1 MHTLTLPLALL
12 LFAVIIPP
20 PLSLSSAV
28 SSVDP
33 YRYRYLKP
41 LHRQSSPQ
49 EFIELAHPLPSSDP
63 VTPSCTLTIINH
75 SFGNTINKRPFTAPY
90 SPPSYCPRP
99 WSHVI
104 LEFHAK
110 VKGEQYDRI
119 AGLWLGGVELLR
131 TSTAEPSESGIF
143 WKVRKDITRYSSL
156 LVQSN
161 LNVTMMLENIVNDV
175 FTGVYHVNVN
185 LLFFKDKDVTGTVP
199 SILSS
204 DNFNSTLGF
213 ESDKYYYPPADL
225 ILPISNNDGE
235 REGFWFRVESESDL
249 NFKKI
254 KFPRNAYRVILELYV
269 SFHGNDEFWY
279 LNPPNSYIEK
289 NNLTTSRGNGFY
301 REVLVTIDGKLVAS
315 EIPFPVIFTGG
326 INPLF
331 WEPVVAIGAFNLPS
345 YDLDLTPFLG
355 VVLDGKEHKIGIEVK
370 DAISYWLVNANLH
383 IWLDSGSSE
392 VKAGSGEYRYP
403 NLTLHTNEA
412 FRFLDGRLDVKA
424 RRRTGYEGWVKSS
437 LGILTTRVM
446 RQFRFRGFLSFD
458 KNGTHKLVQQRIK
471 VKRQVE
477 VRNERGILVTHVIIN
492 RRYPVE
498 VKTVSSPGSEK
509 DRYVLE
515 TDVSHFFREQC
526 LIGKTRSTVYN
537 SQISGGWMEVK
548 DHSVLSGEA
557 NTEQSYSYRDEFGC
571 YSHSVVASNGELI
584 SDKPIPCIS
593 AF

>member
-33 YRYRYLKP
+33 L
-41 LHRQSSPQ
+41 
-49 EFIELAHPLPSSDP
+49 PLPLSQ
-63 VTPSCTLTIINH
+63 TT
-75 SFGNTINKRPFTAPY
+75 
-90 SPPSYCPRP
+90 SPPELTPR
-99 WSHVI
+99 
-104 LEFHAK
+104 FHAK

-254 KFPRNAYRVILELYV
+254 KFPRNAYRVILEL
-269 SFHGNDEFWY
+269 
-279 LNPPNSYIEK
+279 
-289 NNLTTSRGNGFY
+289 
-301 REVLVTIDGKLVAS
+301 EVLVTIDGKLVAS

-392 VKAGSGEYRYP
+392 VKAGSGEYHYP

-498 VKTVSSPGSEK
+498 VKTVSSPGPEK
-509 DRYVLE
+509 DRY
-515 TDVSHFFREQC
+515 
-526 LIGKTRSTVYN
+526 
-537 SQISGGWMEVK
+537 ISGGWMEVK

-571 YSHSVVASNGELI
+571 YSRSVVASNGELL
-584 SDKPIPCIS
+584 SDKPTPCIS

>member
-1 MHTLTLPLALL
+1 MNTLTLLALL
-12 LFAVIIPP
+12 FSVVIPA
-20 PLSLSSAV
+20 PLYLSSSV
-28 SSVDP
+28 SPVEP

-41 LHRQSSPQ
+41 LRRQCSPQ
-49 EFIELAHPLPSSDP
+49 EYIELAHPLPPSDY
-63 VTPSCTLTIINH
+63 VTPSCTRTIVNH
-75 SFGNTINKRPFTAPY
+75 FFADTINKPPFTVPY
-90 SPPSYCPRP
+90 SPPSGCPQP
-99 WSHVI
+99 WSHII

-110 VKGEQYDRI
+110 IKGEQYDRI

-131 TSTAEPSESGIF
+131 TSTAEPTECGIF
-143 WKVRKDITRYSSL
+143 WKVRKDITRYSCL
-156 LVQSN
+156 LTQSN
-161 LNVTMMLENIVNDV
+161 INVTMMLENIVNDV
-175 FTGVYHVNVN
+175 FTGVYHVKVN
-185 LLFFKDKDVTGTVP
+185 LLFFKDKDVTGRVP
-199 SILSS
+199 SILSQN
-204 DNFNSTLGF
+204 NFNSQVGF

-235 REGFWFRVESESDL
+235 KEGFWFRVESESDI

-254 KFPRNAYRVILELYV
+254 NFPRNAYRVILELYV

-289 NNLTTSRGNGFY
+289 NNLSTSRGNGFY

-355 VVLDGKEHKIGIEVK
+355 VVLDGKEHKIGIKVK

-383 IWLDSGSSE
+383 VWLDSELSE
-392 VKAGSGEYRYP
+392 VIAKSCEYRYP
-403 NLTLHTNEA
+403 NLTRRANEA
-412 FRFLDGRLDVKA
+412 FRFLDGRLYVKG
-424 RRRTGYEGWVKSS
+424 RRRTAYEGWVKSS
-437 LGILTTRVM
+437 LGNLTTRVM
-446 RQFRFRGFLSFD
+446 RQFRFRGFLRFD
-458 KNGTHKLVQQRIK
+458 KNGTHKLVQQRLK

-477 VRNERGILVTHVIIN
+477 VTNERGFLVTYVIIN
-492 RRYPVE
+492 RRYPLN
-498 VKTVSSPGSEK
+498 VKTITSPGSEK
-509 DRYVLE
+509 DQYVLE

-537 SQISGGWMEVK
+537 TQISWGWMEVK

-557 NTEQSYSYRDEFGC
+557 NTEQSYNYRDEFGC
-571 YSHSVVASNGELI
+571 YSRSVAVSNGSLI
-584 SDKPIPCIS
+584 SDKPTPCIS
-593 AF
+593 TF